1 MRKLAFLSVR
11 IDLACLPPLDRGLRT
26 DRALKETPLVGDLT
40 KSASRLVG
48 KEKLAARCYTKRP
61 LELNMHWIKR
71 RFNMSTTIKDT
82 TEAVSI
88 SGVMIPDS
96 KLAQEATELVR
107 NTESPLLFNHS
118 TRVYYFGSLAGKRR
132 GLKFDP
138 ELLYIGAMFH
148 DMGLT
153 RQYSSKSDRFEVDGA
168 NAARAFLR
176 QHNISQQEM
185 DTVWTAIA
193 LHTTPGIPQYMHPV
207 VALLTNGVEMDVLG
221 IAYSEFS
228 DADREAVVAAYPR
241 TEHFKEDIIQ
251 TFYDGIKYRPET
263 TFGNVKADVLA
274 DKDPKFQRMN
284 FCSVIRGSQWKG

>member
-1 MRKLAFLSVR
+1 
-11 IDLACLPPLDRGLRT
+11 
-26 DRALKETPLVGDLT
+26 
-40 KSASRLVG
+40 
-48 KEKLAARCYTKRP
+48 
-61 LELNMHWIKR
+61 
-71 RFNMSTTIKDT
+71 MSTATRGK
-82 TEAVSI
+82 TEATSI
-88 SGVMIPDS
+88 SGVTIPDS
-96 KLAQEATELVR
+96 KLAREATELVR
-107 NTESPLLFNHS
+107 DTESPLLFNHS
-118 TRVYYFGSLAGKRR
+118 TRVYYFGSLAGKRL

-138 ELLYIGAMFH
+138 ELLYFAAMFH

-153 RQYSSKSDRFEVDGA
+153 PQYSSKSDRFEVDGA
-168 NAARAFLR
+168 NSARAFLR
-176 QHNISQQEM
+176 QHNISQQQI

-193 LHTTPGIPQYMHPV
+193 LHTTPGIPQYMQPV

-228 DADREAVVAAYPR
+228 GADREAIVAAYPR

-251 TFYDGIKYRPET
+251 AFYDGIKHKPET